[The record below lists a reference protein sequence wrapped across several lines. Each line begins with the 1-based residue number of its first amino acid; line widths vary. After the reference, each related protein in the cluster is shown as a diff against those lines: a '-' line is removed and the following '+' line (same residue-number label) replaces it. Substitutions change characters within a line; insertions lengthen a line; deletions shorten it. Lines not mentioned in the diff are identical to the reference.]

1 MKNSKNVF
9 KVIFCLVLILMLDRK
24 KFYRLYNSI
33 MNLDD
38 RVRFVTI
45 VDKSGIII
53 YGGQREGIKNYL
65 SEEDQKKSLKHV
77 LDSWFLRN
85 QFSEDIG
92 SGKYATA
99 EYEKVK
105 RFTFPLNNSYFLYIT
120 TEPTVNSC
128 SFVEDILNIIESF

>member
-1 MKNSKNVF
+1 M
-9 KVIFCLVLILMLDRK
+9 MLDDK

-45 VDKSGIII
+45 IDKPGAVI
-53 YGGQREGIKNYL
+53 YGGQREGIENYL
-65 SEEDQKKSLKHV
+65 SKEEQKKSLKHV

-85 QFSEDIG
+85 QFSEGIG

-105 RFTFPLNNSYFLYIT
+105 RFTFPLNHSYFLYIT
-120 TEPTVNSC
+120 TEPDMNSC
-128 SFVEDILNIIESF
+128 SFVDDIQKLIESF

>member
-1 MKNSKNVF
+1 
-9 KVIFCLVLILMLDRK
+9 MLFYMMIDDK
-24 KFYRLYNSI
+24 KFYRLYNTI

-45 VDKSGIII
+45 IDKSGAVI
-53 YGGQREGIKNYL
+53 YGGQREGIENYL
-65 SEEDQKKSLKHV
+65 SKEDQRKSLKHV

-99 EYEKVK
+99 EYENVK
-105 RFTFPLNNSYFLYIT
+105 RFTFPLKHSYFLYIT
-120 TEPTVNSC
+120 TEPDMNSC
-128 SFVEDILNIIESF
+128 SFVEDILNTIESF

>member
-1 MKNSKNVF
+1 
-9 KVIFCLVLILMLDRK
+9 MLDDK

-45 VDKSGIII
+45 IDKSGAVI
-53 YGGQREGIKNYL
+53 YGGQRERIENYL
-65 SEEDQKKSLKHV
+65 SKEEQKKSLKHV

-85 QFSEDIG
+85 QFSEGIG

-105 RFTFPLNNSYFLYIT
+105 RFTFPLNHSYFLYIT
-120 TEPTVNSC
+120 TEPDMNSC
-128 SFVEDILNIIESF
+128 SFVDDIQKLIESF

>member
-1 MKNSKNVF
+1 
-9 KVIFCLVLILMLDRK
+9 
-24 KFYRLYNSI
+24 
-33 MNLDD
+33 MNLDN

-45 VDKSGIII
+45 IDKSGAVI
-53 YGGQREGIKNYL
+53 YGGQREGIENYL
-65 SEEDQKKSLKHV
+65 SKEDQKKSLKHV

-105 RFTFPLNNSYFLYIT
+105 RFTFPLKQSYFLYIT
-120 TEPTVNSC
+120 TEPDMNSC
-128 SFVEDILNIIESF
+128 SFVDDILNIIESF

>member
-1 MKNSKNVF
+1 M
-9 KVIFCLVLILMLDRK
+9 MLDDK

-38 RVRFVTI
+38 KVRFVTI
-45 VDKSGIII
+45 IDKSGTVI
-53 YGGQREGIKNYL
+53 YGGQREGIENYL
-65 SEEDQKKSLKHV
+65 SKEEQKKSLKHV

-85 QFSEDIG
+85 QFSEGIG

-105 RFTFPLNNSYFLYIT
+105 RFTFPLNHSYFLYIT
-120 TEPTVNSC
+120 TEPDMNSC
-128 SFVEDILNIIESF
+128 SFVDDIQKLIESF